1 MGAIGAS
8 MLAREAIQASGAPTQ
23 FRGFAASAVSCR
35 TNSFEC
41 RFCSNRCEIVQVLI
55 SRKVAARWGG
65 RCDRWDMHGA
75 ALAHPWKPPRPTA
88 RRVARS
94 FCPCLIRGGNCVK
107 SNSDLH

>member
-75 ALAHPWKPPRPTA
+75 VLGPPLETA
-88 RRVARS
+88 AANSAAGCAQLLPVSDPRRQLCEVE
-94 FCPCLIRGGNCVK
+94 
-107 SNSDLH
+107 